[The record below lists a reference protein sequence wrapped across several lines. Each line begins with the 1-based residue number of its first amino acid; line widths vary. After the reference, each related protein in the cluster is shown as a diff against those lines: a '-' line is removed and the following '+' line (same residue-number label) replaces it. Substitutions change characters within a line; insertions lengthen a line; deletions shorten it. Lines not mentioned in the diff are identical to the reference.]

1 MTLLLSCGTVIS
13 DRIAETRPEWS
24 VIGVNELY
32 SGSKTGMPMSL
43 AVHDLGLSTVIGKN
57 LTSKKVNS

>member
-43 AVHDLGLSTVIGKN
+43 AVHDLGLSIVSGEN
-57 LTSKKVNS
+57 LRLRR

>member
-1 MTLLLSCGTVIS
+1 MLSCGTVIS
-13 DRIAETRPEWS
+13 DMIAETRPEWS

-57 LTSKKVNS
+57 LRQRR